1 MALLHCLTF
10 LLLPAQEVLPE
21 AAGVARLP
29 EAVKVLSAHTLM
41 L

>member
-1 MALLHCLTF
+1 MALPHCLVF
-10 LLLPAQEVLPE
+10 FFLPALRVIPE